1 MKQKSWISIVF
12 SFASQCRGKIALS
25 VLCAIISVVA
35 GLIPYWSVYQI
46 ITLFI
51 GGSPVMAEVWKW
63 CWIGLGAY
71 AIRFLLYGIS
81 TSLSHISAY
90 TILENI
96 RLTLAQRLMKA
107 PLGTVIGESV
117 GKLKSVLV
125 DRVETIELPLAHM
138 IPECISNLLLPV
150 AVFVYLVCI
159 DWRMALA
166 MLVTVPLAFIAFAM
180 MMKNFNKLYADYME
194 SNNYVNGVIVLS
206 ALLHRIT
213 FCSTAPSRKIFGW
226 ETLMLRT
233 KKYMRQQKPPAVM
246 NLYRNW
252 TMAMT
257 RWPGMQGTGFQAVKN
272 SAFLLPA

>member
-63 CWIGLGAY
+63 CWIGLGMAEVWRWCWIGLGAY

-96 RLTLAQRLMKA
+96 RLALAQRLMKA

-117 GKLKSVLV
+117 GKLKNVLV

-166 MLVTVPLAFIAFAM
+166 MLVTLPFVLIVQQLCERRDRGVCGGYRSYQGVQSVLQFLRKVHQGGRVLQRLHPQMVSKFL
-180 MMKNFNKLYADYME
+180 E
-194 SNNYVNGVIVLS
+194 SDELCCCCATVHLFGNAPDWYVS
-206 ALLHRIT
+206 LLER
-213 FCSTAPSRKIFGW
+213 
-226 ETLMLRT
+226 
-233 KKYMRQQKPPAVM
+233 
-246 NLYRNW
+246 
-252 TMAMT
+252 
-257 RWPGMQGTGFQAVKN
+257 
-272 SAFLLPA
+272 